1 MRCLRVRLDSEFSPD
16 SHRLHLA
23 CTVFRLAAAGGFDRA
38 DYAAFNVHAQVDTL
52 NGAERVCNR
61 RRQQRERLLRILTV
75 GGHGIDLF
83 TAFTGVGHIGRVVEF
98 QQMLAERGIV
108 REQTVRTV
116 RTAVFQIN
124 CAVIVI

>member
-1 MRCLRVRLDSEFSPD
+1 MLSTALSESAIVGV
-16 SHRLHLA
+16 SS
-23 CTVFRLAAAGGFDRA
+23 
-38 DYAAFNVHAQVDTL
+38 
-52 NGAERVCNR
+52 
-61 RRQQRERLLRILTV
+61 ERLLCVAAV

-108 REQTVRTV
+108 REQAVRTV
-116 RTAVFQIN
+116 RTAVFQID